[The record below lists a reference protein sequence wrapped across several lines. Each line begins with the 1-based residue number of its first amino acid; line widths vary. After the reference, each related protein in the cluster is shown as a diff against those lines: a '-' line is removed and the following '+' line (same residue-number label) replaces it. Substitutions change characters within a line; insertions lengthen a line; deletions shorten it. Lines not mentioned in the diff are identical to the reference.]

1 LDKDI
6 QKILLQQLFIKNIF
20 LIFDFMRREI
30 FEKLLQIMLPGSE
43 ITHYELL
50 LRNQLNENNEWI
62 PDSPA
67 VFVVIKY
74 NPDTNNDIR
83 SGRLS
88 QRLSDMT
95 GYEVNIDEGLSM
107 EIYNNKIKVN

>member
-1 LDKDI
+1 MK
-6 QKILLQQLFIKNIF
+6 
-20 LIFDFMRREI
+20 REM
-30 FEKLLQIMLPGSE
+30 FEKVLQVMLPGSVIME
-43 ITHYELL
+43 YELL
-50 LRNQLNENNEWI
+50 PRNQLNENNEWI

-67 VFVVIKY
+67 VFVSIKY
-74 NPDTNNDIR
+74 KSDDNNDIR

-107 EIYNNKIKVN
+107 RIYNNKIKVDSEET

>member
-1 LDKDI
+1 
-6 QKILLQQLFIKNIF
+6 
-20 LIFDFMRREI
+20 MRREV
-30 FEKLLQIMLPGSE
+30 FEKVLQIMLPGSG
-43 ITHYELL
+43 IIHYELL

-67 VFVVIKY
+67 IFVSIKY
-74 NPDTNNDIR
+74 KSDTNNDIR

-88 QRLSDMT
+88 QRLSDIT

-107 EIYNNKIKVN
+107 RIYNNKIKVDEETGFSGLE

>member
-1 LDKDI
+1 M
-6 QKILLQQLFIKNIF
+6 F
-20 LIFDFMRREI
+20 IFDSMKREM
-30 FEKLLQIMLPGSE
+30 FEKVLQIMLPGSE
-43 ITHYELL
+43 IIEYELL
-50 LRNQLNENNEWI
+50 PRNQLNENNEWI

-67 VFVVIKY
+67 VFVSIKY
-74 NPDTNNDIR
+74 ESDTNNDIR

-107 EIYNNKIKVN
+107 RIYNNKIKVDGEET

>member
-1 LDKDI
+1 
-6 QKILLQQLFIKNIF
+6 
-20 LIFDFMRREI
+20 M
-30 FEKLLQIMLPGSE
+30 FEKVLQIMLPGSE
-43 ITHYELL
+43 IVVYEVLP
-50 LRNQLNENNEWI
+50 RNQLNENNEWV

-67 VFVVIKY
+67 IFLSIKY
-74 NPDTNNDIR
+74 ESDTNNDIR

-107 EIYNNKIKVN
+107 WMYKDKIKVDE

>member
-1 LDKDI
+1 
-6 QKILLQQLFIKNIF
+6 
-20 LIFDFMRREI
+20 M
-30 FEKLLQIMLPGSE
+30 FEKVLRIMLPGSE

-67 VFVVIKY
+67 IFVVIKY
-74 NPDTNNDIR
+74 NSDTNNDIR

-95 GYEVNIDEGLSM
+95 GYEVNIDEGLRM

>member
-1 LDKDI
+1 
-6 QKILLQQLFIKNIF
+6 
-20 LIFDFMRREI
+20 M
-30 FEKLLQIMLPGSE
+30 FEKVLQVMLPGSVIME
-43 ITHYELL
+43 YELL
-50 LRNQLNENNEWI
+50 PRNQLNENNEWI

-67 VFVVIKY
+67 VFVSIKY
-74 NPDTNNDIR
+74 KSDDNNDIR

-107 EIYNNKIKVN
+107 RIYNNKIKVDSEET

>member
-1 LDKDI
+1 MR
-6 QKILLQQLFIKNIF
+6 QLFIKNIF
-20 LIFDFMRREI
+20 LIFDFMKREM
-30 FEKLLQIMLPGSE
+30 FEKVLQLMLPGSKIME
-43 ITHYELL
+43 YELL
-50 LRNQLNENNEWI
+50 PRNQLNENNEWI

-67 VFVVIKY
+67 VFVSIKY
-74 NPDTNNDIR
+74 ESDDNNDIR

-107 EIYNNKIKVN
+107 RIYNNKIKVDSEET

>member
-1 LDKDI
+1 MK
-6 QKILLQQLFIKNIF
+6 
-20 LIFDFMRREI
+20 REM
-30 FEKLLQIMLPGSE
+30 FEKVLQIMLPGSE

-67 VFVVIKY
+67 IFVSIKY
-74 NPDTNNDIR
+74 ESDANNDIR

-107 EIYNNKIKVN
+107 RIYNNKIKVDEET

>member
-1 LDKDI
+1 MK
-6 QKILLQQLFIKNIF
+6 
-20 LIFDFMRREI
+20 REM
-30 FEKLLQIMLPGSE
+30 FEKVLQVMLPGSVIME
-43 ITHYELL
+43 YELL
-50 LRNQLNENNEWI
+50 PRNQLNENNEWI

-67 VFVVIKY
+67 VFVSIKY
-74 NPDTNNDIR
+74 ESDDNNDIR

-107 EIYNNKIKVN
+107 RIYNNKIKVDSEET

>member
-1 LDKDI
+1 MK
-6 QKILLQQLFIKNIF
+6 
-20 LIFDFMRREI
+20 REM
-30 FEKLLQIMLPGSE
+30 FEKVLQIMLPGSE
-43 ITHYELL
+43 IVVYEVLP
-50 LRNQLNENNEWI
+50 RNQLNENNEWV

-67 VFVVIKY
+67 IFLSIKY
-74 NPDTNNDIR
+74 ESDTNNDIR

-107 EIYNNKIKVN
+107 WMYKDKIKVDE

>member
-1 LDKDI
+1 
-6 QKILLQQLFIKNIF
+6 
-20 LIFDFMRREI
+20 M
-30 FEKLLQIMLPGSE
+30 FEKVLQVMLPGSVIME
-43 ITHYELL
+43 YELL
-50 LRNQLNENNEWI
+50 PRNQLNENNEWI

-67 VFVVIKY
+67 VFVSIKY
-74 NPDTNNDIR
+74 ESDDNNDIR

-107 EIYNNKIKVN
+107 RIYNNKIKVDSEET

>member
-1 LDKDI
+1 MK
-6 QKILLQQLFIKNIF
+6 
-20 LIFDFMRREI
+20 REM
-30 FEKLLQIMLPGSE
+30 FEKVLQVMLPGSVIME
-43 ITHYELL
+43 YELL
-50 LRNQLNENNEWI
+50 PRNQLNENNEWI

-67 VFVVIKY
+67 VFVSIKY
-74 NPDTNNDIR
+74 KSDDNNDIR

-107 EIYNNKIKVN
+107 RIYNNKIKVVSNKCRWSRF